1 MSGTANIT
9 AGPDLSAY
17 PGGEAL
23 YRLRHS
29 AAHVLATAVTELF
42 PETKVAGGPPIEG
55 GFYYDF
61 ARPIPF
67 TPEDLERIE
76 AKMREI
82 VAANQAFVAG
92 EMGRDEARRHWE
104 KLGEKYKLHFLS
116 QIPEGAKVT
125 TYKNGPFLD
134 LCRGPHLQSTG
145 ELKAF
150 KLTHVAGA
158 YWLGS
163 ERNEM
168 LQRIY
173 GTAFATQAELDEH
186 LKRVEEAL
194 KRDHRRLGRELDLF
208 SIHEE
213 VGPGLVLWHPKL
225 GIVRHV
231 LEQFWKEEHW
241 KRGYQFVYT
250 PHIASEK
257 LFTIS
262 GHLEN
267 YADIMYAPMLID
279 EQAYRAKPM
288 NCPGHIMI
296 YNSRKHSYRDL
307 PIRYA
312 ELGTVYRYERSG
324 VLHGMLRVRGFTQDD
339 SHIFCTPEQLP
350 AEIAG
355 VLELVRT
362 LLTTYGFEFTAYLA
376 TRPKEK
382 SIGST
387 EVWDRAIVALREGA
401 DRVGIPLELDE
412 GGGAF
417 YGPKIDFKMKDALGR
432 EWQTSTVQ
440 CDFNLPE
447 RFDLSFTDRDG
458 TKKRPIMVHRAIYGS
473 LERFAGVLIEHYGGK
488 FPFWLAPTQV
498 AVIPIREQH
507 AAYGAELTALL
518 GADGLR
524 VQCLDDAAHMN
535 KKIKEATHEKIPF
548 LLIVGDR
555 EVAERTVTVRQR
567 DQQQQASV
575 SIEAFRERVRK
586 LQASR
591 SLELGSG

>member
-1 MSGTANIT
+1 MSGTANMT
-9 AGPDLSAY
+9 FGPDLSAY

-42 PETKVAGGPPIEG
+42 PDTKVAGGPPIEG

-61 ARPIPF
+61 ARPTPF

-82 VAANQAFVAG
+82 VAANQPFVAG
-92 EMGRDEARRHWE
+92 EMSRDEARRHWE

-134 LCRGPHLQSTG
+134 LCRGPHLKSTG

-262 GHLEN
+262 GHLQN
-267 YADIMYAPMLID
+267 YADIMYSPMLID

-296 YNSRKHSYRDL
+296 YNSRKHSYREL
-307 PIRYA
+307 PIRFA

-324 VLHGMLRVRGFTQDD
+324 VLHGMERVRGFTQDD
-339 SHIFCTPEQLP
+339 SHIFCTPDQLQS
-350 AEIAG
+350 EVQG
-355 VLELVRT
+355 VLDLMHH
-362 LLTTYGFEFTAYLA
+362 LLSTFGYTYDCYLA
-376 TRPKEK
+376 TKPKDK
-382 SIGST
+382 YLGSDAEWEFAT
-387 EVWDRAIVALREGA
+387 SALRA
-401 DRVGIPLELDE
+401 ALETKGLPYQVDE

-417 YGPKIDFKMKDALGR
+417 YAPKIDVKLKDALGR
-432 EWQTSTVQ
+432 EWQCPTIQV
-440 CDFNLPE
+440 DLNLPK
-447 RFDLSFTDRDG
+447 RFGVFYTGPDG
-458 TKKRPIMVHRAIYGS
+458 QDHEVIMLHRALYGS
-473 LERFAGVLIEHYGGK
+473 LERFVGIFIEHTGGEFPVWVAPLQALVVPVNAKALDYANATVASLKAAGVRADVDLRDEKLGAKIRDGE
-488 FPFWLAPTQV
+488 LAK
-498 AVIPIREQH
+498 IPYMLVVGPRDAEAGTVSVRRKGEGDLGAMPLAAFLDRIGREIREK
-507 AAYGAELTALL
+507 T
-518 GADGLR
+518 R
-524 VQCLDDAAHMN
+524 
-535 KKIKEATHEKIPF
+535 
-548 LLIVGDR
+548 
-555 EVAERTVTVRQR
+555 
-567 DQQQQASV
+567 
-575 SIEAFRERVRK
+575 
-586 LQASR
+586 
-591 SLELGSG
+591 

>member
-61 ARPIPF
+61 ARPTPF

-82 VAANQAFVAG
+82 VAANQPFEAG
-92 EMGRDEARRHWE
+92 EMSRDEARRHWE

-116 QIPEGAKVT
+116 QIPEGSKVT
-125 TYKNGPFLD
+125 TYRNGPFLD
-134 LCRGPHLQSTG
+134 LCRGPHLKSTG

-173 GTAFATQAELDEH
+173 GTAFATQAELEEH
-186 LKRVEEAL
+186 LKRIEESL

-208 SIHEE
+208 SIQEE

-257 LFTIS
+257 LYQIS

-267 YADIMYAPMLID
+267 YGDIMYAPMIID

-296 YNSRKHSYRDL
+296 YNSRKHSYREL
-307 PIRYA
+307 PIRFA

-324 VLHGMLRVRGFTQDD
+324 VLHGMERVRGFTQDD
-339 SHIFCTPEQLP
+339 SHIFCTPDQLQS
-350 AEIAG
+350 EVQG
-355 VLELVRT
+355 VLDLMHD
-362 LLTTYGFEFTAYLA
+362 LLSTFGYTYDCYLA
-376 TRPKEK
+376 TKPKDK
-382 SIGST
+382 YLGSDAEWEFAT
-387 EVWDRAIVALREGA
+387 AALRA
-401 DRVGIPLELDE
+401 ALEAKGLPYQVDE

-417 YGPKIDFKMKDALGR
+417 YAPKIDVKLKDALGR
-432 EWQTSTVQ
+432 EWQCPTIQV
-440 CDFNLPE
+440 DLNLPK
-447 RFDLSFTDRDG
+447 RFGVYYTGPDG
-458 TKKRPIMVHRAIYGS
+458 QEHEVIMLHRALYGS
-473 LERFAGVLIEHYGGK
+473 LERFVGIFIEHTGGE
-488 FPFWLAPTQV
+488 FPVWVAPTQAMIV
-498 AVIPIREQH
+498 PVHAKAFDYANATLASLKAAGIRADVDVRDEKLGAKIRDAELQKVPYMLVVGPRDAEAGTVSVRRKGEGDLGAMPLASFLERIGREIREK
-507 AAYGAELTALL
+507 T
-518 GADGLR
+518 R
-524 VQCLDDAAHMN
+524 
-535 KKIKEATHEKIPF
+535 
-548 LLIVGDR
+548 
-555 EVAERTVTVRQR
+555 
-567 DQQQQASV
+567 
-575 SIEAFRERVRK
+575 
-586 LQASR
+586 
-591 SLELGSG
+591 

>member
-61 ARPIPF
+61 ARPTPF

-82 VAANQAFVAG
+82 VAANQPFEAG
-92 EMGRDEARRHWE
+92 EMSRDEARRHWE

-116 QIPEGAKVT
+116 QIPEGSKVT
-125 TYKNGPFLD
+125 TYRNGPFLD
-134 LCRGPHLQSTG
+134 LCRGPHLKSTG

-173 GTAFATQAELDEH
+173 GTAFATQAELEEH
-186 LKRVEEAL
+186 LKRIEESL

-208 SIHEE
+208 SIQEE

-257 LFTIS
+257 LYQIS

-267 YADIMYAPMLID
+267 YGDIMYAPMIID
-279 EQAYRAKPM
+279 EQAYRAKPV

-296 YNSRKHSYRDL
+296 YNSRKHSYREL
-307 PIRYA
+307 PIRFA

-324 VLHGMLRVRGFTQDD
+324 VLHGMERVRGFTQDD
-339 SHIFCTPEQLP
+339 SHIFCTPDQLQS
-350 AEIAG
+350 EVQG
-355 VLELVRT
+355 VLDLMHD
-362 LLTTYGFEFTAYLA
+362 LLSTFGYTYDCYLA
-376 TRPKEK
+376 TKPKDK
-382 SIGST
+382 YLGSDAEWEFAT
-387 EVWDRAIVALREGA
+387 AALRA
-401 DRVGIPLELDE
+401 ALEAKGLPYQVDE

-417 YGPKIDFKMKDALGR
+417 YAPKIDVKLKDALGR
-432 EWQTSTVQ
+432 EWQCPTIQV
-440 CDFNLPE
+440 DLNLPK
-447 RFDLSFTDRDG
+447 RFGVYYTGPDG
-458 TKKRPIMVHRAIYGS
+458 QEHEVIMLHRALYGS
-473 LERFAGVLIEHYGGK
+473 LERFVGIFIEHTGGE
-488 FPFWLAPTQV
+488 FPVWVAPTQAMIV
-498 AVIPIREQH
+498 PVHAKAFDYANATLASLKAAGIRADVDVRDEKLGAKIRDAELQKVPYMLVVGPRDAEAGTVSVRRKGEGDLGAMPLASFLERIGREIREK
-507 AAYGAELTALL
+507 T
-518 GADGLR
+518 R
-524 VQCLDDAAHMN
+524 
-535 KKIKEATHEKIPF
+535 
-548 LLIVGDR
+548 
-555 EVAERTVTVRQR
+555 
-567 DQQQQASV
+567 
-575 SIEAFRERVRK
+575 
-586 LQASR
+586 
-591 SLELGSG
+591 

>member
-1 MSGTANIT
+1 MSGTANV
-9 AGPDLSAY
+9 AQGPDLSAY

-42 PETKVAGGPPIEG
+42 PETKVAGGPPIDG

-61 ARPIPF
+61 ARPTPF

-76 AKMREI
+76 ARMREI
-82 VAANQAFVAG
+82 VAANQPFEAG
-92 EMGRDEARRHWE
+92 EMTRDEARRHWE

-116 QIPEGAKVT
+116 QIPEGARVT

-134 LCRGPHLQSTG
+134 LCRGPHLKSTG

-186 LKRVEEAL
+186 LKRIEESL

-208 SIHEE
+208 SIQEE

-257 LFTIS
+257 LYVIS

-267 YADIMYAPMLID
+267 YADIMYAPMMID

-296 YNSRKHSYRDL
+296 YNARKHSYREL
-307 PIRYA
+307 PIRFA

-324 VLHGMLRVRGFTQDD
+324 VLHGMERVRGFTQDD
-339 SHIFCTPEQLP
+339 SHIFCTPDQLQS
-350 AEIAG
+350 EVQG
-355 VLELVRT
+355 VLDLMHH
-362 LLTTYGFEFTAYLA
+362 LLTTFGYTYSCYLA

-382 SIGST
+382 YLGSDAEWEFAT
-387 EVWDRAIVALREGA
+387 NALRA
-401 DRVGIPLELDE
+401 ALEAKGLPYEVDE

-417 YGPKIDFKMKDALGR
+417 YAPKIDVKLKDALGR
-432 EWQTSTVQ
+432 EWQCPTIQV
-440 CDFNLPE
+440 DLNLPK
-447 RFDLSFTDRDG
+447 RFGVYYTGPDG
-458 TKKRPIMVHRAIYGS
+458 QEHEVIMLHRALYGS
-473 LERFAGVLIEHYGGK
+473 LERFVGIFIEHTGGE
-488 FPFWLAPTQV
+488 FPVWVAPTQAMIV
-498 AVIPIREQH
+498 PVHAKAFDYANATLASLKAAGIRADVDLRDEKLG
-507 AAYGAELTALL
+507 AKIRDAELQKVPYMLVVGPRDAEAGTVSVRRKGEGDL
-518 GADGLR
+518 GAMPLAAF
-524 VQCLDDAAHMN
+524 LDRIGRDVR
-535 KKIKEATHEKIPF
+535 EKT
-548 LLIVGDR
+548 R
-555 EVAERTVTVRQR
+555 
-567 DQQQQASV
+567 
-575 SIEAFRERVRK
+575 
-586 LQASR
+586 
-591 SLELGSG
+591 

>member
-1 MSGTANIT
+1 MSGTANV
-9 AGPDLSAY
+9 AQGPDLSAY

-42 PETKVAGGPPIEG
+42 PETKVAGGPPIDG

-61 ARPIPF
+61 ARPTPF

-76 AKMREI
+76 ARMREI
-82 VAANQAFVAG
+82 VAANQPFEAG
-92 EMGRDEARRHWE
+92 EMTRDEARRHWE

-116 QIPEGAKVT
+116 QIPEGARVT

-134 LCRGPHLQSTG
+134 LCRGPHLKSTG

-186 LKRVEEAL
+186 LKRIEESL

-208 SIHEE
+208 SIQEE

-257 LFTIS
+257 LYQIS

-267 YADIMYAPMLID
+267 YADIMYAPMMID

-296 YNSRKHSYRDL
+296 YNARKHSYREL
-307 PIRYA
+307 PIRFA

-324 VLHGMLRVRGFTQDD
+324 VLHGMERVRGFTQDD
-339 SHIFCTPEQLP
+339 SHIFCTPDQLQS
-350 AEIAG
+350 EVQG
-355 VLELVRT
+355 VLDLMHH
-362 LLTTYGFEFTAYLA
+362 LLTTFGYTYSCYLA

-382 SIGST
+382 YLGSDAEWEFAT
-387 EVWDRAIVALREGA
+387 NALRA
-401 DRVGIPLELDE
+401 ALEAKGLPYEVDE

-417 YGPKIDFKMKDALGR
+417 YAPKIDVKLKDALGR
-432 EWQTSTVQ
+432 EWQCPTIQV
-440 CDFNLPE
+440 DLNLPK
-447 RFDLSFTDRDG
+447 RFGVYYTGPDG
-458 TKKRPIMVHRAIYGS
+458 QEHEVIMLHRALYGS
-473 LERFAGVLIEHYGGK
+473 LERFVGIFIEHTGGE
-488 FPFWLAPTQV
+488 FPVWVAPTQAMIV
-498 AVIPIREQH
+498 PVHAKAFDYANATLASLKAAGIRADVDLRDEKLG
-507 AAYGAELTALL
+507 AKIRDAELQKVPYMLVVGPRDAEAGTVSVRRKGEGDL
-518 GADGLR
+518 GAMPLAGF
-524 VQCLDDAAHMN
+524 LDRIGRDVR
-535 KKIKEATHEKIPF
+535 EKT
-548 LLIVGDR
+548 R
-555 EVAERTVTVRQR
+555 
-567 DQQQQASV
+567 
-575 SIEAFRERVRK
+575 
-586 LQASR
+586 
-591 SLELGSG
+591 

>member
-1 MSGTANIT
+1 MSGTANV
-9 AGPDLSAY
+9 AQGPDLSAY

-42 PETKVAGGPPIEG
+42 PETKVAGGPPIDG

-61 ARPIPF
+61 ARPTPF

-76 AKMREI
+76 ARMREI
-82 VAANQAFVAG
+82 VAANQPFEAG
-92 EMGRDEARRHWE
+92 EMTRDEARRHWE

-116 QIPEGAKVT
+116 QIPEGARVT

-134 LCRGPHLQSTG
+134 LCRGPHLKSTG

-186 LKRVEEAL
+186 LKRIEESL

-208 SIHEE
+208 SIQEE

-257 LFTIS
+257 LYVIS

-267 YADIMYAPMLID
+267 YADIMYAPMMID

-296 YNSRKHSYRDL
+296 YNARKHSYREL
-307 PIRYA
+307 PIRFA

-324 VLHGMLRVRGFTQDD
+324 VLHGMERVRGFTQDD
-339 SHIFCTPEQLP
+339 SHIFCTPDQLQS
-350 AEIAG
+350 EVQG
-355 VLELVRT
+355 VLDLMHH
-362 LLTTYGFEFTAYLA
+362 LLTTFGYSYSCYLA

-382 SIGST
+382 YLGSDAEWEFAT
-387 EVWDRAIVALREGA
+387 NALRA
-401 DRVGIPLELDE
+401 ALEAKGLPYEVDE

-417 YGPKIDFKMKDALGR
+417 YAPKIDVKLKDALGR
-432 EWQTSTVQ
+432 EWQCPTIQV
-440 CDFNLPE
+440 DLNLPK
-447 RFDLSFTDRDG
+447 RFGVYYTGPDG
-458 TKKRPIMVHRAIYGS
+458 QEHEVIMLHRALYGS
-473 LERFAGVLIEHYGGK
+473 LERFVGIFIEHTGGE
-488 FPFWLAPTQV
+488 FPVWVAPTQAMIV
-498 AVIPIREQH
+498 PVHSKAFDYANATLASLKAAGIRADVDLRDEKLG
-507 AAYGAELTALL
+507 AKIRDAELQKIPYMLVVGPRDAEAGTVSVRRKGEGDL
-518 GADGLR
+518 GAMPLAGF
-524 VQCLDDAAHMN
+524 LDRIGRDVR
-535 KKIKEATHEKIPF
+535 EKT
-548 LLIVGDR
+548 R
-555 EVAERTVTVRQR
+555 
-567 DQQQQASV
+567 
-575 SIEAFRERVRK
+575 
-586 LQASR
+586 
-591 SLELGSG
+591 